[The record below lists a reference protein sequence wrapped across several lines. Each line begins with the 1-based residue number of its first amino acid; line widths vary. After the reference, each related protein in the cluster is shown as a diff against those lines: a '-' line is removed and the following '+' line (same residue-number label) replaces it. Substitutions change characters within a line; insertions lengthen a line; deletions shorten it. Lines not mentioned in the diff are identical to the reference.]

1 MSYSSYTDYLKYK
14 NCKRDTI
21 PCYNNFESYHKYT
34 RSLGCCRA
42 WWTNDNMKKLIAVTP
57 CKMCLAPPQICKT
70 NKLSQDEDE
79 DEDKYTLCDVDI
91 YNSDRYH
98 D

>member
-1 MSYSSYTDYLKYK
+1 MSYSSYSDYLKYK

-21 PCYNNFESYHKYT
+21 PCHNNFESYHKYT

-42 WWTNDNMKKLIAVTP
+42 WWTNDDMKKLISATP
-57 CKMCLAPPQICKT
+57 CKMCLAPPQICKKKDSPT
-70 NKLSQDEDE
+70 EYE
-79 DEDKYTLCDVDI
+79 LCSIDI
-91 YNSDRYH
+91 YDSERYH